1 MKIVLL
7 GYGKMGKTIEYL
19 AHQAGDEI
27 VAAIGS
33 SQVNMLT
40 DEILKSADV
49 VIEFTQPE
57 AAVENILRCFAAG
70 VPVVSGTTGWFDQL
84 GLIEA
89 EANKQNGALVWASNF
104 SVGVNLFFEMNRSM
118 AAIMAKYPEY
128 TVSIEETHHTQKK
141 DSPSGTAKT
150 LLAHLQSFYPSQAIP
165 VIDHRIDPVIGIHTT
180 HYTSAIDSIHF
191 THEAHSRDGFAA
203 GALLA
208 AKWLLGKK
216 GVFTMKD
223 VLG

>member
-1 MKIVLL
+1 MRIILL
-7 GYGKMGKTIEYL
+7 GYGKMGRTIERL
-19 AHQAGDEI
+19 ALAAGDEI
-27 VAAIGS
+27 VACIS
-33 SQVNMLT
+33 SAQVSQLT
-40 DEILKSADV
+40 NELLTSADV

-57 AAVENILRCFAAG
+57 AAVDNILRCFAAG

-84 GLIEA
+84 PLLEQAAQQQAGS
-89 EANKQNGALVWASNF
+89 LVWASNF

-150 LLAHLQSFYPSQAIP
+150 LLAHLQSFYPTQAIP

-180 HYTSAIDSIHF
+180 HYTSAIDSLHF

-203 GALLA
+203 GALMA

-223 VLG
+223 VLS